1 MANEKD
7 SCRFLIEN
15 LLDAFVYH
23 QIITA
28 DDGTSVDYIFL
39 EVNGA
44 FEEMTGIK
52 RETII
57 GKKVSE
63 ILPGIE
69 KSEFDWI
76 GTYGKM
82 SQGGE
87 SIRFEHYFEPLQR

>member
-1 MANEKD
+1 MP
-7 SCRFLIEN
+7 R
-15 LLDAFVYH
+15 
-23 QIITA
+23 
-28 DDGTSVDYIFL
+28 
-39 EVNGA
+39 
-44 FEEMTGIK
+44 IK